1 VIVIDETAQ
10 QLGRLIGQG
19 EEYRALQRA
28 REAVSSDKEL
38 VEQLRQLDALAG
50 QLERRVASGEEPSQ
64 EDADA
69 YERLFS
75 AVQATAIYQ
84 GLVAAQSNFDKVM
97 LRAQEQIMEGM
108 RAGGQSRIITLS

>member
-1 VIVIDETAQ
+1 MIDETAQ

-19 EEYRALQRA
+19 EEFRALQRA

-38 VEQLRQLDALAG
+38 VEQLRKLDEMAS
-50 QLERRVASGEEPSQ
+50 QLERRVAGGQEPSQ

-75 AVQATAIYQ
+75 TVQATPLYQ
-84 GLVAAQSNFDKVM
+84 RLVAAQSNFDKVM

-108 RAGGQSRIITLS
+108 RAGGESRIITLS

>member
-1 VIVIDETAQ
+1 MIDETAQ

-28 REAVSSDKEL
+28 REAVSSDREL
-38 VEQLRQLDALAG
+38 VEQLRKLDELAS
-50 QLERRVASGEEPSQ
+50 QLERRVANGQEPSQ
-64 EDADA
+64 DDADA

-75 AVQATAIYQ
+75 TIQATPLYQ
-84 GLVAAQSNFDKVM
+84 RLVAAQSNFDKVM

>member
-1 VIVIDETAQ
+1 MIDETAQ

-38 VEQLRQLDALAG
+38 VEQLKKLDQLASE
-50 QLERRVASGEEPSQ
+50 LERRVASGHEPSQ
-64 EDADA
+64 EDAET
-69 YERLFS
+69 YERLFNS
-75 AVQATAIYQ
+75 VQATPLYQ

>member
-19 EEYRALQRA
+19 EEYQALQRA
-28 REAVSSDKEL
+28 REAISSEKDL
-38 VEQLRQLDALAG
+38 VDQLRQLDGLAA
-50 QLERRVASGEEPSQ
+50 QLEQRVASGQEPAQ

-75 AVQATAIYQ
+75 TVQATPAYQ
-84 GLVAAQSNFDKVM
+84 RLVAAQSNFDKVM

-108 RAGGQSRIITLS
+108 RAGGQSRIITL